1 MRALAR
7 RRAISLATLSG
18 LSVLAIVAARVS
30 SLRLIDT
37 SLLTGWLLLALTFGL
52 ALFGARKKLPF
63 LPLGRASTWLQLHV
77 YAGLFTALVFL
88 LHIRWRVP
96 NGTLEAT
103 LAVAFAVVVVSGVVG
118 LLISRRY
125 ARRLTSRGQEVI
137 FERIPALRRRLRDQA
152 EELALAASGEGA
164 TAISDFY
171 GRRLSDFFSGPRN
184 VVLHLV
190 ESKRPRLQ
198 LTQDLAAFE
207 RYLNE
212 SDRRRTREL
221 GELVLMKDDLDYH
234 YALQGALKVWLFVHI
249 PVTAVMLILAVFHGL
264 MAQAFSTGLR

>member
-1 MRALAR
+1 
-7 RRAISLATLSG
+7 
-18 LSVLAIVAARVS
+18 
-30 SLRLIDT
+30 
-37 SLLTGWLLLALTFGL
+37 
-52 ALFGARKKLPF
+52 
-63 LPLGRASTWLQLHV
+63 
-77 YAGLFTALVFL
+77 
-88 LHIRWRVP
+88 
-96 NGTLEAT
+96 
-103 LAVAFAVVVVSGVVG
+103 
-118 LLISRRY
+118 
-125 ARRLTSRGQEVI
+125 VI